1 MRKNPEHLAWIV
13 LLASFFA
20 CIGLAIGLPLGA
32 RAYVLSAQRGQ
43 NVTLEVQRG
52 TLRVTQG
59 GVGAPIAI
67 AEAYDDIGERDI
79 ITTDLAQGR
88 LVFHASDGEEAVV
101 GSVQL
106 YDNTE
111 VTLSTARSPRFSISR
126 LPHKVALNVQTGRVR
141 ISIVDT
147 EERPTIAEV
156 VTPHGTFTLT
166 EGSYEVKVN
175 APTTE
180 VTVRSGQADIHAN
193 GGLLS
198 LEPAE
203 RAVIG
208 GGLVKGPLTAT
219 RNLVTSGDFQ
229 SQMDGRP
236 NGWEIYGEQ
245 TDPQQPPGEIGV
257 VTHEGRQVVSFYRSG
272 TNHAEVGIKQGIN
285 YDVRDFASLEMHLAV
300 RIISENIAGFGGC
313 GYLGS
318 ECPIIVRLDYKDV
331 QGTDRQWQHGFYI
344 GEPAADWYTY
354 EWAEPVPPESW
365 QAYDSG
371 NLMEEM
377 GDVPPALIKSLTIYA
392 SGHSFHAMVTEVEL
406 LAQE

>member
-1 MRKNPEHLAWIV
+1 MRKNPERLAWII

-20 CIGLAIGLPLGA
+20 CIVLVVGLPLGV
-32 RAYVLSAQRGQ
+32 RAFVFSAQRGQ

-59 GVGAPIAI
+59 GIGAPIAI
-67 AEAYDDIGERDI
+67 AEGYDDIGQGDI

-88 LVFHASDGEEAVV
+88 LVFHVPDGQETVV
-101 GSVQL
+101 ASVQL

-111 VTLSTARSPRFSISR
+111 VTLSTARSPRFSISQ
-126 LPHKVALNVQTGRVR
+126 LPHQVALNVQAGRVR
-141 ISIVDT
+141 ISVADT
-147 EERPTIAEV
+147 EERPSIAEV
-156 VTPHGTFTLT
+156 VTPHGTFTLM
-166 EGSYEVKVN
+166 EGSYEVKVST
-175 APTTE
+175 ATTE
-180 VTVRSGQADIHAN
+180 VTVRSGQADVHAN

-198 LEPAE
+198 LKPAE

-219 RNLVTSGDFQ
+219 RNLVTNGDFQ
-229 SQMDGRP
+229 SQMDGQP
-236 NGWEIYGEQ
+236 NAWEIYGEQ

-257 VTHEGRQVVSFYRSG
+257 VTHEGRQAVSFYREG

-300 RIISENIAGFGGC
+300 RIISETIAGFGGC

-318 ECPIIVRLDYKDV
+318 ECPIIVRLDYKDI

-371 NLMEEM
+371 NLMTEM

-392 SGHSFHAMVTEVEL
+392 SGHSFQAMATEVEL